1 MRAVKAAGIC
11 LAAVVALFALTAS
24 SALAVDLPHFGKCEA
39 QAGGKFK
46 TAACTK
52 LAKTSSEEKFE
63 WHPLTTTVAFTSAK
77 QKETGKA
84 VLEAANGNEISCTN
98 QTEKLGAYGPGDQV
112 KNVVGEFSGCEA
124 LGSACNSEGQK
135 AGNINTNKL
144 HGEPGIVVKE
154 PKTEK
159 NIDGID
165 LRAESG
171 ELLAEFS
178 CGPAAVLVRGGV
190 VVKSQNP
197 GSTGI
202 AGLQTN
208 KMLNKIKV
216 DFLAEKP
223 GKQVPE
229 VWEPN
234 GGGIS
239 NSKHEKIT
247 EHLEGNTAGKGYEAS
262 GQSLITDQSTVG
274 NVKLELRQCEENGKL
289 AISCPN

>member
-1 MRAVKAAGIC
+1 M
-11 LAAVVALFALTAS
+11 
-24 SALAVDLPHFGKCEA
+24 SAI
-39 QAGGKFK
+39 Q
-46 TAACTK
+46 
-52 LAKTSSEEKFE
+52 
-63 WHPLTTTVAFTSAK
+63 
-77 QKETGKA
+77 
-84 VLEAANGNEISCTN
+84 
-98 QTEKLGAYGPGDQV
+98 
-112 KNVVGEFSGCEA
+112 
-124 LGSACNSEGQK
+124 
-135 AGNINTNKL
+135 
-144 HGEPGIVVKE
+144 
-154 PKTEK
+154 K

-197 GSTGI
+197 GSTGT

-229 VWEPN
+229 VWQPN

-239 NSKHEKIT
+239 NSGGPKTIN

-262 GQSLITDQSTVG
+262 GQSLITDQTSK
-274 NVKLELRQCEENGKL
+274 VKLELRQCEGNGKL
-289 AISCPN
+289 AITCTN